1 MATIYIWDGLIS
13 LFDEI
18 CGYMHIVPFSL
29 PLHQDANAWSLLGH
43 THFLMGDFPSAK
55 DCYERTV
62 DYVTRP
68 AHLHTVYL
76 RLADI
81 YLREQQVAM
90 CGEHN
95 WMLGVLILNFL
106 PSLPSLVPSH
116 PHSMRK
122 LRPRSSMPVERLP
135 PV

>member
-1 MATIYIWDGLIS
+1 MNN
-13 LFDEI
+13 
-18 CGYMHIVPFSL
+18 GYMHFVPFSL

-43 THFLMGDFPSAK
+43 THFLMGDVPSAK

-81 YLREQQVAM
+81 YLREQQV
-90 CGEHN
+90 CVGSTTEY
-95 WMLGVLILNFL
+95 
-106 PSLPSLVPSH
+106 
-116 PHSMRK
+116 
-122 LRPRSSMPVERLP
+122 
-135 PV
+135 

>member
-55 DCYERTV
+55 NCYERTV

-81 YLREQQVAM
+81 YLREQQVCA
-90 CGEHN
+90 GSTTEY
-95 WMLGVLILNFL
+95 
-106 PSLPSLVPSH
+106 
-116 PHSMRK
+116 
-122 LRPRSSMPVERLP
+122 
-135 PV
+135 

>member
-1 MATIYIWDGLIS
+1 MKFVGGNLGTIGIFFSRNVVLGGDC
-13 LFDEI
+13 F
-18 CGYMHIVPFSL
+18 CGERKFVIVWGGNLQLGGGKALEKKKNTDMPIIHFPL

-81 YLREQQVAM
+81 YLREQQV
-90 CGEHN
+90 CVGSTTEY
-95 WMLGVLILNFL
+95 
-106 PSLPSLVPSH
+106 
-116 PHSMRK
+116 
-122 LRPRSSMPVERLP
+122 
-135 PV
+135 